1 MVWFIAQFQIQKPN
15 PTGMKFNLGLSALE
29 LRRQRANGQIDE
41 PRSNRAL
48 EMTLT
53 RSM

>member
-1 MVWFIAQFQIQKPN
+1 MVWFIAQSQIQKPS

-29 LRRQRANGQIDE
+29 LRRQRANGQIDD

-48 EMTLT
+48 EIKLN